1 MTGILK
7 NWIISLLLVG
17 VASTLVQVLV
27 NGGKSETTVKKCT
40 GIILSLL
47 IIAPLPVILN
57 RSMDFSKAL
66 DYVYKSGDAYGEYS
80 KNYIFDILADKI
92 KSNLTESGITDVE
105 VVIDGEGDGV
115 NSKINFVIIKS
126 AQCVIDQNE
135 EHINNRKKIIDAVTA
150 VVSIPEENII
160 IYE

>member
-1 MTGILK
+1 MTTIWK
-7 NWIISLLLVG
+7 NWIISLLLAG
-17 VASTLVQVLV
+17 IATTLVGILV
-27 NGGKSETTVKKCT
+27 NSGKNENTVKKCT

-57 RSMDFSKAL
+57 GSLDFSETL
-66 DYVYKSGDAYGEYS
+66 NSIYKSGESYGEYS

-92 KSNLTESGITDVE
+92 KNNLAESGITDAV

-115 NSKINFVIIKS
+115 NSKINFVIIKLT
-126 AQCVIDQNE
+126 QCVIDKNE
-135 EHINNRKKIIDAVTA
+135 EHINNHKKIINAVTD
-150 VVSIPEENII
+150 VISVPEENII